1 MGRDARPG
9 DDALA
14 VALGDVAM
22 FGDPFRLEAV
32 GLHARCCRAD
42 LVLRFERDPLRF
54 ETAVIDAR
62 VDVEFGEAA
71 VHMIGP
77 ALAPLLDEFG
87 AVPVADLRTEP
98 GFTILVDDDL
108 AHRQIG
114 RASCGESVWKYV

>member
-1 MGRDARPG
+1 MREHRKVAVREGGLAVGNRIERDARPG

-71 VHMIGP
+71 VHMRSEEHTSE
-77 ALAPLLDEFG
+77 LQSLM
-87 AVPVADLRTEP
+87 R
-98 GFTILVDDDL
+98 
-108 AHRQIG
+108 
-114 RASCGESVWKYV
+114 SSN